1 MIRKPLLLKGLD
13 RGIIFLGVSFVLC
26 LSPCCS
32 KIAPKRPA
40 IIIITIDTLRVD
52 HLGTYGYHRKTSPH
66 IDQFAA
72 DALVFDNCFSHAPST
87 CSSIASIMSGFLPHE
102 TNVFGNQPLPSEV
115 VTLPEILKEYGYK
128 TVAVVSNYVLHKDK
142 GYEQGF
148 MIYDDTMENRELDR
162 HVPERIAEHTTARSI
177 ELLKQFHDDQLFL
190 WIHYQDPHGPYTPP
204 DRYAKL
210 FYDTNQK
217 ARNLTL
223 NDSVSG
229 HRGIPSYQKLGTNRD
244 FYHYINQ
251 YDGEIRYLDEQFN
264 RLIEA
269 LKEFGLYDDAL
280 IIVTADHGEGM
291 GENNYYFAHGEYLY
305 NTLLHVPLII
315 KFGSEPVGRRTDFV
329 QHIDIITTIVKLLN
343 IETNSPFRGC
353 DLRRQQATN
362 RGIFSEMKL
371 PWTRGFRLSLV
382 LDSIKLVY
390 TSSIKEYQL
399 FDLRKDPYEEKNL
412 FNDMPYQ
419 EQVEDLKVMLE
430 RICKEDFLKIRKDTM
445 NRKLTDEE
453 KEKMKA
459 LGYIE

>member
-1 MIRKPLLLKGLD
+1 MTGKPLLREGLEKVK
-13 RGIIFLGVSFVLC
+13 IFLSVFFVMC
-26 LSPCCS
+26 LFPYCS
-32 KIAPKRPA
+32 NRAPKRPP

-52 HLGTYGYHRKTSPH
+52 NLGTYGYHRETSPH

-102 TNVFGNQPLPSEV
+102 TNVFGNQPLPSAVE
-115 VTLPEILKEYGYK
+115 TLPEILKGYGYK
-128 TVAVVSNYVLHKDK
+128 TLAVVSNYVLHKDK

-148 MIYDDTMENRELDR
+148 MVYDDTMENRELER
-162 HVPERIAEHTTARSI
+162 YVPERIAEHTTDRSI
-177 ELLKQFHDDQLFL
+177 EMLKQFHDDQLFL

-204 DRYAKL
+204 DPYAKL
-210 FYDTNQK
+210 FSSPDKKT
-217 ARNLTL
+217 RNLTI

-229 HRGIPSYQKLGTNRD
+229 DGGIPSYQKLGTNRN
-244 FYHYINQ
+244 FYHYSDR

-291 GENNYYFAHGEYLY
+291 GEHDYYFAHGEYLY
-305 NTLLHVPLII
+305 NTLLRVPLII
-315 KFGSEPVGRRTDFV
+315 KFGTELVGRRTDAV

-343 IETNSPFRGC
+343 IKTESPFRGC
-353 DLRRQQATN
+353 DLRRQNATE

-371 PWTRGFRLSLV
+371 PWTKGFRLSLA
-382 LDSIKLVY
+382 LDSMKLVY

-399 FDLRKDPYEEKNL
+399 FDLKQDPGEEKNL
-412 FNDMPYQ
+412 FNDIHYQ
-419 EQVEDLKVMLE
+419 EQVADLQVMLE
-430 RICKEDFLKIRKDTM
+430 RICKEDLLKIRKVTK